1 MGFLNE
7 IITFLFGENALAD
20 GFLGLGDI
28 LSALYYKD
36 APVLTNIYDVIYES
50 FWKFLIGLI
59 NLFM

>member
-1 MGFLNE
+1 MDFLNE

-20 GFLGLGDI
+20 GVLGLEDI

-36 APVLTNIYDVIYES
+36 APILTGIYDAIYEG
-50 FWKFLIGLI
+50 FWEFLIGLI